1 MNKRTKRIGIVAL
14 IAIIIAFITCLK
26 PSEIKTIKSEKE
38 LLRIAENNSYKE
50 SSFITKML
58 TLPISLILGN
68 NYYSGIYTTG
78 YDDYT
83 NNSWDNSWNSIDSYK
98 GDSTPENDDYS
109 KTNVQV
115 EGVDEADITKTD
127 GNYIYSISGSN
138 VFITNAT
145 DPNNIKLE
153 GLITSINIPEDL
165 MLYQDKLVIVYYQ
178 EESVDYDSYSS
189 RTYINTIVS
198 IYDIKDKGNP
208 KLLKEVNLPEPYY
221 TTRCIDGRLFV
232 FSSGYL
238 RTKDDQVI
246 RTYQEDK
253 TQKEIPLNKI
263 KYLKESPTN
272 TQTLIAEVDLNNIT
286 NVDISSYLIDI
297 SNAYISENNIYL
309 LNDYYN
315 YRDNLKFKDIFGW
328 KGIFGIINTDS
339 NNGYETE
346 IVKFNINAQ
355 KGISYQTSTKLE
367 GETINQYSLDE
378 NNKNLRVAMH
388 SDSGTRV
395 VVLDKNLKTIGETE
409 NVAEG
414 EEMYASR
421 FIGDKAYLVTYKN
434 TDPLFVIDLSDSHN
448 PKVLGEL
455 KIPGYSTY
463 LHPYDETHLIGIGM
477 DTEEEVERDT
487 DGSVLWTS
495 ARITGMK
502 MSLFD
507 VSDIY
512 NPKQIATTKIG
523 DSSTVSAVLT
533 NSKALLFSKE
543 KNLLAIPVNHY
554 EEEFSSDS
562 SKEIDEEI
570 EDFIYN
576 SKDYIS
582 EGYFVYNIDLDK
594 GFELKGTITHNK
606 TTSRTYGIESK
617 LLRGLYIKDDLY
629 TVSEDEIQVH
639 SISDLTEK
647 SRLDINK
654 EGELLYASKA
664 NRQR

>member
-58 TLPISLILGN
+58 TLPISLIFGN

-83 NNSWDNSWNSIDSYK
+83 NNSWDNSWESIDSYK
-98 GDSTPENDDYS
+98 GDSISENDDYS

-138 VFITNAT
+138 VFITNAA

-165 MLYQDKLVIVYYQ
+165 IIYQDKLVIVYYQ

-232 FSSGYL
+232 FSSGNL
-238 RTKDDQVI
+238 RTEDNKVL
-246 RTYQEDK
+246 RSYTEDK
-253 TQKEIPLNKI
+253 TQKEISLNKI

-286 NVDISSYLIDI
+286 DVDISSYLIDI
-297 SNAYISENNIYL
+297 TNAYISEKSIYL
-309 LNDYYN
+309 LNDYYS

-339 NNGYETE
+339 NNDYETE
-346 IVKFNINAQ
+346 IVKFNINTQ

-378 NNKNLRVAMH
+378 NNKKLRVAMH
-388 SDSGTRV
+388 SDNGTRV
-395 VVLDKNLKTIGETE
+395 VVLDKNLNTIGETE
-409 NVAEG
+409 NVAKG

-533 NSKALLFSKE
+533 NPKALLFSKE

-664 NRQR
+664 SRQR

>member
-68 NYYSGIYTTG
+68 NNYSGIYTTG

-83 NNSWDNSWNSIDSYK
+83 NNSWDNSWESIDSYK
-98 GDSTPENDDYS
+98 GDSIPENDDYS

-165 MLYQDKLVIVYYQ
+165 ILYQDKLVIVYYQ
-178 EESVDYDSYSS
+178 EESAYYN
-189 RTYINTIVS
+189 RYNTNAYINTIIS

-232 FSSGYL
+232 FASGYL
-238 RTKDDQVI
+238 RTKDDQVL
-246 RTYQEDK
+246 RTYIEDR
-253 TQKEIPLNKI
+253 TQKEISLNKI

-414 EEMYASR
+414 EEMYASIC
-421 FIGDKAYLVTYKN
+421 F
-434 TDPLFVIDLSDSHN
+434 
-448 PKVLGEL
+448 
-455 KIPGYSTY
+455 KIYWG
-463 LHPYDETHLIGIGM
+463 
-477 DTEEEVERDT
+477 
-487 DGSVLWTS
+487 
-495 ARITGMK
+495 
-502 MSLFD
+502 
-507 VSDIY
+507 
-512 NPKQIATTKIG
+512 
-523 DSSTVSAVLT
+523 
-533 NSKALLFSKE
+533 
-543 KNLLAIPVNHY
+543 
-554 EEEFSSDS
+554 
-562 SKEIDEEI
+562 
-570 EDFIYN
+570 
-576 SKDYIS
+576 
-582 EGYFVYNIDLDK
+582 
-594 GFELKGTITHNK
+594 
-606 TTSRTYGIESK
+606 
-617 LLRGLYIKDDLY
+617 
-629 TVSEDEIQVH
+629 
-639 SISDLTEK
+639 
-647 SRLDINK
+647 
-654 EGELLYASKA
+654 
-664 NRQR
+664 